1 MALLAQQKQ
10 STSPASLSRR
20 LERLFARRPADEP
33 AEASDDKSLNRS
45 ERERLSRAQR
55 EAWVAEELAGLWLV
69 RDAKERERS
78 EAFLRTLASPKWR
91 FEELHADGTEVW
103 RLPGTRIHTI
113 MGSTI
118 VDAPPSLVLALFA
131 SGDRVFTQF
140 FPRID
145 RMFVSGRLDGTRGRA
160 TLCQAVFKLPNL
172 VGPGSVPGLRPREM
186 VWKQFV
192 TFLRHTGNVL
202 VTASTD
208 DENERRPL
216 VTRGTVRATL
226 LNSGYYGHKL
236 KGQERTRVYYVAQA
250 HPGGA
255 IPAFIVNM
263 ACSRQAANVS
273 RLAELFANGRRPD
286 F

>member
-33 AEASDDKSLNRS
+33 ADASDDKSLNRS

-69 RDAKERERS
+69 RDAEERKRS

-118 VDAPPSLVLALFA
+118 VDAPPSLALARAA
-131 SGDRVFTQF
+131 S
-140 FPRID
+140 
-145 RMFVSGRLDGTRGRA
+145 SSA
-160 TLCQAVFKLPNL
+160 A
-172 VGPGSVPGLRPREM
+172 
-186 VWKQFV
+186 
-192 TFLRHTGNVL
+192 
-202 VTASTD
+202 AS
-208 DENERRPL
+208 
-216 VTRGTVRATL
+216 
-226 LNSGYYGHKL
+226 
-236 KGQERTRVYYVAQA
+236 
-250 HPGGA
+250 
-255 IPAFIVNM
+255 
-263 ACSRQAANVS
+263 
-273 RLAELFANGRRPD
+273 LA
-286 F
+286 